1 MSTLKNRVVEKQELE
16 LLRKSVRDF
25 SRKEVSEYYD
35 EWENNGNIPRNLW
48 RKLGDQGFLLTEI
61 PEEYGGLGAPL
72 AYSMAIVE
80 EFSKLGYSAIST
92 NLSVHDIITAQ
103 YILNYG
109 TESQKSHYLKGMAS
123 GELVAAFAMTEPG
136 AGSDLQGI
144 KTTAVYDET
153 KKAYKLNGQKT
164 FISNGQHCDFVIVV
178 AKTDQTVKPSRGTSL
193 FFVDVT
199 AEGFSRGKNL
209 EKIGL
214 HACDT
219 SEMFFEDVWVGEDK
233 LLGNLNEGFKI
244 LMSELPRER
253 LTIAVNAVAAMEGV
267 LEQTI
272 RYVKEREV
280 FGKPLSDFQ
289 NTRFVIA
296 ELQTKTRVLK
306 SFVKECMD
314 MMMDGT
320 LDTAT
325 ASMAKLSCT
334 EAQGEVADKCLQLF
348 GGYGYM
354 KEYPVARAFTDARVQ
369 RIYGGTSEIMKE
381 IIGKDIFKE

>member
-1 MSTLKNRVVEKQELE
+1 MSTLKNYVAENQELE

-25 SRKEVSEYYD
+25 SREEISEYYND
-35 EWENNGNIPRNLW
+35 WEREGNIPREFW

-61 PEEYGGLGAPL
+61 PEEYGGLGVPFE
-72 AYSMAIVE
+72 YSIAILE

-109 TESQKSHYLKGMAS
+109 TETQKSYYLKGMAS

-144 KTTAVYDET
+144 KTTAVYDEK

-193 FFVDVT
+193 FFVDLP
-199 AEGFSRGKNL
+199 ADGFDRGKNL

-233 LLGNLNEGFKI
+233 LLGDLNDGFKI

-253 LTIAVNAVAAMEGV
+253 LTIAVGAVAAMEGV
-267 LEQTI
+267 LDQTI

-296 ELQTKTRVLK
+296 ELQTKTRVHR
-306 SFVKECMD
+306 SFVKECMN
-314 MMMDGT
+314 MMIDGT
-320 LDTAT
+320 LDTVT
-325 ASMAKLSCT
+325 ASMAKLSCS

-354 KEYPVARAFTDARVQ
+354 TEYPVARAFTDARVQ

-381 IIGKDIFKE
+381 IISKQTFA

>member
-1 MSTLKNRVVEKQELE
+1 MSVLKNHAIENQELE

-35 EWENNGNIPRNLW
+35 DWEDEGNVPREFW
-48 RKLGDQGFLLTEI
+48 RKLGEQGFLLTEI
-61 PEEYGGLGAPL
+61 PEKYGGLGTPVS
-72 AYSMAIVE
+72 YSMAIAE
-80 EFSKLGYSAIST
+80 EFSKLGYSAISA
-92 NLSVHDIITAQ
+92 NLAVHDIITAQ

-109 TESQKSHYLKGMAS
+109 TEAQKSHYLKGMAS

-144 KTTAVYDET
+144 KTTAVYDEK

-193 FFVDVT
+193 FFVDIPN
-199 AEGFSRGKNL
+199 EGFSRGKNL

-219 SEMFFEDVWVGEDK
+219 SEMFFDDVWVTEDK
-233 LLGNLNEGFKI
+233 ILGDLNEGFKI

-267 LEQTI
+267 LDQTI
-272 RYVKEREV
+272 RYVQEREV
-280 FGKPLSDFQ
+280 FGKPLSEFQ
-289 NTRFVIA
+289 NTRFVLA
-296 ELQTKTRVLK
+296 ELQTKARVHR
-306 SFVKECMD
+306 SFVKECMT

-334 EAQGEVADKCLQLF
+334 EVQGEVADKCLQLF

-354 KEYPVARAFTDARVQ
+354 KEYPIARAFTDARVQ
-369 RIYGGTSEIMKE
+369 RIYGGTSEIMKD
-381 IIGKDIFKE
+381 IISRSVFAK

>member
-1 MSTLKNRVVEKQELE
+1 MSTLKNRVIEKQELE

-35 EWENNGNIPRNLW
+35 EWERNGNIPRDLW

-72 AYSMAIVE
+72 SYSMAIVE

-109 TESQKSHYLKGMAS
+109 TEAQKSHYLKGMAS

-193 FFVDVT
+193 FFVDVSS
-199 AEGFSRGKNL
+199 EGFSRGKNL

-219 SEMFFEDVWVGEDK
+219 SEMYFEDVWVGEDK

-253 LTIAVNAVAAMEGV
+253 LTISVNAVAAMEGV

-272 RYVKEREV
+272 RYVQEREV
-280 FGKPLSDFQ
+280 FGKPLSEFQ

-296 ELQTKTRVLK
+296 DLQTKTRVHR